1 MRKILSLLL
10 IIMIVC
16 CACGES
22 NKLNKPT
29 LEQSQVRNIAE
40 LATLECYYHNV
51 ADYEDEETSGWLFW
65 KKDTKFW
72 IEYEGI
78 VRMGV
83 DASKIKMKVDGNN
96 VKVTIPEAELFDA
109 KVDEKTFDENSFYKE
124 DDSTEPTAEVQVK
137 ALEQA
142 QLEMKEKAKD
152 DAMLLATAQSQ
163 AQTLIEQYIE
173 NVGSLIDREYV
184 VEWDY
189 LK

>member
-72 IEYEGI
+72 IEHEGI

-83 DASKIKMKVDGNN
+83 DAPKIKMK
-96 VKVTIPEAELFDA
+96 DA
-109 KVDEKTFDENSFYKE
+109 
-124 DDSTEPTAEVQVK
+124 
-137 ALEQA
+137 
-142 QLEMKEKAKD
+142 
-152 DAMLLATAQSQ
+152 
-163 AQTLIEQYIE
+163 
-173 NVGSLIDREYV
+173 G
-184 VEWDY
+184 
-189 LK
+189 